1 MYSDLHTDSD
11 RNIITIRYNILNL
24 PDTIQFLNGNQII
37 NRYASDGRK
46 LETEYFTMITPIIIP
61 IYKDTVY
68 KWTNSS
74 GLVNQTG
81 TVYIDNQEYRIYD
94 GNLQSPYLLKVY
106 NPEGY
111 SESLNGSWT
120 FNYYRKDH
128 LGSIR
133 EVWRAAYIRAG
144 GTNIAAATIQQ
155 TQYYP
160 SGLPWSEGLNT
171 NQPMLYNGKEFVEM
185 HGLDTYDYG
194 ARGYYPALGRFTSID
209 PLAEKYYSI
218 SPYAYC
224 ANNPVNMIDP
234 NGMETY
240 TTHDAGEI
248 KDFLNE
254 IKAKYGDD
262 EGDPIP
268 ATDQTTAIDNTA
280 NKVTRKIEPKQAPED
295 YSIKPAEK
303 TIFNDL
309 YWVGCSD
316 DPAGQESALNW
327 TKQDWNFTIS
337 AIGTIATLGYMG
349 GLLIKGVSYIQY
361 ILPLTSLVNSVDDL
375 GKNKKDESIT
385 QQMTNN
391 PKTKVRIGNIKAFI
405 SIVGVGTSILEPIQT
420 IHSVPKTIATASD
433 FYSTY
438 LYINN

>member
-1 MYSDLHTDSD
+1 
-11 RNIITIRYNILNL
+11 
-24 PDTIQFLNGNQII
+24 
-37 NRYASDGRK
+37 
-46 LETEYFTMITPIIIP
+46 MITPIIIP

-254 IKAKYGDD
+254 IKAKYGNDEGDD
-262 EGDPIP
+262 EGDQDSNKKG
-268 ATDQTTAIDNTA
+268 DQKQK
-280 NKVTRKIEPKQAPED
+280 KVPKQKIEPKSELNLSPIDPEWYKMHPEGLD
-295 YSIKPAEK
+295 QVNIEM
-303 TIFNDL
+303 
-309 YWVGCSD
+309 
-316 DPAGQESALNW
+316 ALI
-327 TKQDWNFTIS
+327 T
-337 AIGTIATLGYMG
+337 GATNP
-349 GLLIKGVSYIQY
+349 GLSLIKWFW
-361 ILPLTSLVNSVDDL
+361 
-375 GKNKKDESIT
+375 NKFWSKH
-385 QQMTNN
+385 
-391 PKTKVRIGNIKAFI
+391 
-405 SIVGVGTSILEPIQT
+405 L
-420 IHSVPKTIATASD
+420 
-433 FYSTY
+433 
-438 LYINN
+438 